1 VIPPEA
7 AGRSGSPSNLPIN
20 KKMPSKNLKVER
32 EKIRAAEYG
41 FGIPLF

>member
-1 VIPPEA
+1 
-7 AGRSGSPSNLPIN
+7 
-20 KKMPSKNLKVER
+20 MPSKNLKVER